1 VARRG
6 ADYRTDAAAAGL
18 GGDGCVEVVVGIET
32 KFRDESRHGT
42 HECARHEVMNWR
54 ELPAGAATILQF
66 KLQVLP
72 MRLATCRYLFSL
84 VLSAL
89 PLYGAQY
96 AGTVRA
102 ADQFVPGATVTAQQG
117 ATKVTAFTDENGRY
131 SMDLAPGVWDIR
143 VEMFGFT
150 EASGKVEI
158 GAPQR
163 KDWTLEMPRLGGSA
177 AAAPQA
183 QQSRAGRGR
192 FRNGGGGRGGPT
204 AQQPGFQSA
213 AVRPAPEVTP
223 ATPESPDPAA
233 VPVEEVE
240 SEEAF
245 LVNGSTSGGL
255 AQASDDETRRQRVDG
270 AGRGGTLFAGGL
282 GDGQSLLG
290 LPNGMS
296 NPNSSDSLGLG
307 GFGASAINGGF
318 GGGGGPGGPGGG
330 GGRGGGRG
338 GGGRGGGRG
347 NQNNRRGPYNG
358 QYANFGN
365 RRRNQ
370 ATYSGSVALTAQN
383 SALNAAPF
391 SLNGIPSQKPYSSS
405 NHLTAILGGPMVIPK
420 IMNWQRA
427 QFNINYQGSYNLSGT
442 NQLGTVPTP
451 AERSGD
457 FSAIPSIIYNP
468 TSGAPFPNN
477 TIPPSLINPAAT
489 GLAQFMPQPTYTGV
503 VENYRLVTTAPAWT
517 QSIGVRLG
525 APINNKERLNFNV
538 QYQDRD
544 SDSKQLF
551 GYTDTSSGYGL
562 SASAGWS
569 HSFAPRVNNSAT
581 LTFSRNITQ
590 ATPYFAYTQNVAGEL
605 GIEGPAEV
613 PINYGPPT
621 VSFTNFSSLS
631 DGAAS
636 LSRNQTTNFTDNFT
650 WVIRRKHN
658 LTFGYLFR
666 KLQQNTLSYSNAR
679 GSFSFSGLETS
690 ELNAGGQPVQGT
702 GYDFADFLLGLPQS
716 SSLRGSTNDYFR
728 SWATAWFAQDDW
740 RVLPGL
746 TVNVGLRYEYFAP
759 YTELYGRLA
768 NLDLSPGLTAVS
780 VVTPGDPT
788 GPYSGTFPSS
798 LVRSEKA
805 NFSPRLGVAWRPWA
819 KKSLIFRAGYS
830 IFYSGSPYGSIAAQ
844 MASQPPFATTE
855 NLTASNAD
863 PLRLENGF
871 ATTPMQVTNTFA
883 VNPNYKLGY
892 AQTWNFT
899 IQNTLP
905 HGLVFETE
913 YIGTKGTD
921 LAINEQ
927 PDRAVP
933 GSPISTQT
941 LQIAN
946 ATGFTYLT
954 SGANSIFNAAQTRIT
969 RRFTRGISATALYT
983 FSKSIDDASSFTGSG
998 GTLVQYIGDLHL
1010 ERGLSSFDQRH
1021 NLQTTFLFSS
1031 PVGIHGMMRNGGW
1044 KTAALAGWTLSGTFS
1059 ATSGTP
1065 LTAYVAGNLSNTA
1078 GLAAFGTSRAEATG
1092 LPIEGG
1098 GTLYFNP
1105 AAFTTPPPGEF
1116 GDAGRDTIPGLF
1128 QLAVNSSL
1136 NRAFRFGDSRRQIQ
1150 LRISATN
1157 ALNHVTITSIGTTV
1171 NSQTYGLPT
1180 AASAT
1185 RAVTVMLR
1193 YNF

>member
-1 VARRG
+1 
-6 ADYRTDAAAAGL
+6 
-18 GGDGCVEVVVGIET
+18 
-32 KFRDESRHGT
+32 
-42 HECARHEVMNWR
+42 
-54 ELPAGAATILQF
+54 
-66 KLQVLP
+66 
-72 MRLATCRYLFSL
+72 MRLASPACLFIPL

-89 PLYGAQY
+89 PLHGAQY
-96 AGTVRA
+96 EGSVRA
-102 ADQFVPGATVTAQQG
+102 ADQFVPGATVVAQQG
-117 ATKVTAFTDENGRY
+117 DTKVTAFTDENGRY

-143 VEMFGFT
+143 VEMFEFT
-150 EASGKVEI
+150 AVTGQVTI
-158 GAPQR
+158 GNTNNANPPQ
-163 KDWTLEMPRLGGSA
+163 KDWTLEMPRLGQGA
-177 AAAPQA
+177 AVAPQT
-183 QQSRAGRGR
+183 QPRAGRGR
-192 FRNGGGGRGGPT
+192 FRNGGGGGGRGRGGPPQPDAT
-204 AQQPGFQSA
+204 QPGFQNA
-213 AVRPAPEVTP
+213 QARPTQEAQQTP
-223 ATPESPDPAA
+223 TPETTE
-233 VPVEEVE
+233 PVEVLDAD
-240 SEEAF
+240 EAF

-255 AQASDDETRRQRVDG
+255 SASSDDESRRQRANG
-270 AGRGGTLFAGGL
+270 GRGGGGTLFAGGF
-282 GDGQSLLG
+282 GDGTGPGGNGLLG
-290 LPNGMS
+290 LPTGMT
-296 NPNSSDSLGLG
+296 NPNSTDSLGLG

-318 GGGGGPGGPGGG
+318 GGGPAGGGPTLNGGPGGGGG
-330 GGRGGGRG
+330 GGRGGG
-338 GGGRGGGRG
+338 GGGRGGNRG
-347 NQNNRRGPYNG
+347 ARTNPRGPYNG

-365 RRRNQ
+365 RRRNR
-370 ATYSGSVALTAQN
+370 ANYSGSVAVTEQN

-391 SLNGIPSQKPYSSS
+391 SLNGIPSPKPYSSN

-427 QFNINYQGSYNLSGT
+427 SFNINYQGTYNLNGS
-442 NQLGTVPTP
+442 NLLGSVPTP
-451 AERSGD
+451 AERMGD
-457 FSAIPSIIYNP
+457 FSGLPSLIYDP
-468 TSGAPFPNN
+468 TSGVPFNNN
-477 TIPPSLINPAAT
+477 TIPTSRIDSVAA
-489 GLAQFMPQPTYTGV
+489 GLLKDNFFPQPTYTGL
-503 VENYRLVTTAPAWT
+503 VENYRLIATAPNWT
-517 QSIGVRLG
+517 QSLGVRLS
-525 APINNKERLNFNV
+525 APLNNKDRLSLNI

-562 SASAGWS
+562 SAAAGWS

-581 LTFSRNITQ
+581 LTFSRNIVQ
-590 ATPYFAYTQNVAGEL
+590 ATPYFAYTQDLANEL
-605 GIEGPAEV
+605 GIEGPAQV

-621 VSFTNFSSLS
+621 ISFTNFSSLT

-636 LSRNQTTNFTDNFT
+636 LTRNQTTNFTDNFT
-650 WVIRRKHN
+650 WVIRRRHN

-666 KLQQNTLSYSNAR
+666 KLQQNTLSYQNAR

-690 ELNAGGQPVQGT
+690 ELNANGQPVQGT
-702 GYDFADFLLGLPQS
+702 GFDFADFLLGLPQS
-716 SSLRGSTNDYFR
+716 SSIRGSTNDYFR

-740 RVLPGL
+740 RPLPGL
-746 TVNVGLRYEYFAP
+746 TINVGLRYEYFAP
-759 YTELYGRLA
+759 YTELYGHLA
-768 NLDLSPGLTAVS
+768 NLDVSPNFTAVT
-780 VVTPGDPT
+780 VVTPGDSDFPT
-788 GPYSGTFPSS
+788 S
-798 LVRSEKA
+798 LVRSEK
-805 NFSPRLGVAWRPWA
+805 NNYSPRLGIAWRPWA
-819 KKSLIFRAGYS
+819 KRSLIFRTGYS
-830 IFYSGSPYGSIAAQ
+830 IFYSGSPYATIAAQ
-844 MASQPPFATTE
+844 MSSQPPFATTE
-855 NLTASNAD
+855 SLTSSSAD
-863 PLRLENGF
+863 RLSLQNGF
-871 ATTPMQVTNTFA
+871 AASPTDVTNTFA

-905 HGLVFETE
+905 HGLVIETE

-927 PDRAVP
+927 PNRAIP
-933 GSPISTQT
+933 GSPISSQM
-941 LQIAN
+941 LQIADS
-946 ATGFTYLT
+946 TGFTYLT

-969 RRFTRGISATALYT
+969 KRFTRGISATALYT

-998 GTLVQYIGDLHL
+998 GTLVQYINDLHL

-1031 PVGIHGMMRNGGW
+1031 PVGVHGMMRNGGW

-1098 GTLYFNP
+1098 NNQYFNP

-1136 NRAFRFGDSRRQIQ
+1136 NRAFRFGESRRQIQ

-1171 NSQTYGLPT
+1171 NSATYGLPT
-1180 AASAT
+1180 AAQAT

>member
-1 VARRG
+1 
-6 ADYRTDAAAAGL
+6 
-18 GGDGCVEVVVGIET
+18 
-32 KFRDESRHGT
+32 
-42 HECARHEVMNWR
+42 
-54 ELPAGAATILQF
+54 
-66 KLQVLP
+66 
-72 MRLATCRYLFSL
+72 MRLAIRACLFSL

-96 AGTVRA
+96 AGSVRA

-117 ATKVTAFTDENGRY
+117 TTKVTVFTDENGRY
-131 SMDLAPGVWDIR
+131 SMDLGPGVWDIR
-143 VEMFGFT
+143 VEMFEFT
-150 EASGKVEI
+150 GATGQVVIGDNASV
-158 GAPQR
+158 APPR
-163 KDWTLEMPRLGGSA
+163 KDWTLEMPRLGGTT

-183 QQSRAGRGR
+183 QQQRAGRGR
-192 FRNGGGGRGGPT
+192 IRNGGGGRGGFAAGRGGPPAQPGST
-204 AQQPGFQSA
+204 QAASGQPGSNQQPGSTQNGFQSA
-213 AVRPAPEVTP
+213 TVRPAPEGQP
-223 ATPESPDPAA
+223 ADLLNGDLINGVPTEQVEGGAESD
-233 VPVEEVE
+233 
-240 SEEAF
+240 EAF

-255 AQASDDETRRQRVDG
+255 AQSSDDETRRQRANG
-270 AGRGGTLFAGGL
+270 AGRGGTLFAGGF
-282 GDGQSLLG
+282 GDGTGPGGASLLG
-290 LPNGMS
+290 LPTGMT

-318 GGGGGPGGPGGG
+318 GGGQGGAGFGGGGGPGGG
-330 GGRGGGRG
+330 GGGGGGGRGGGGGGGRG
-338 GGGRGGGRG
+338 GGGRGGRG
-347 NQNNRRGPYNG
+347 NQNARRGPYNG

-370 ATYSGSVALTAQN
+370 ATYSGSVALTATN

-442 NQLGTVPTP
+442 NQLGSVPTP

-477 TIPPSLINPAAT
+477 TIPTSLINPASA
-489 GLAQFMPQPTYTGV
+489 GLVQFIPQPTYTGV
-503 VENYRLVTTAPAWT
+503 VENYRLIATAPAWT

-525 APINNKERLNFNV
+525 APINNKDRLNFNV

-569 HSFAPRVNNSAT
+569 HSFAPRINNSGT
-581 LTFSRNITQ
+581 LTFSRNIVQ
-590 ATPYFAYTQNVAGEL
+590 ATPYFAYTQNVLGEL
-605 GIEGPAEV
+605 GIEGPSEV

-650 WVIRRKHN
+650 LVIRRKHN

-690 ELNAGGQPVQGT
+690 ELNASGQPVQGT
-702 GYDFADFLLGLPQS
+702 GYDLADFLLGLPQS

-728 SWATAWFAQDDW
+728 SWASAAFAQDDW

-746 TVNVGLRYEYFAP
+746 TINVGLRYEYFAP

-768 NLDLSPGLTAVS
+768 NLDLSPGFTAVG
-780 VVTPGDPT
+780 VVTPGDPV

-805 NFSPRLGVAWRPWA
+805 NFSPRIGIAWRPWA
-819 KKSLIFRAGYS
+819 KKTLIFRTGYS

-844 MASQPPFATTE
+844 MASQPPYATTE
-855 NLTASNAD
+855 TLTASNAD

-871 ATTPMQVTNTFA
+871 ATTPTQVTNTFA

-905 HGLVFETE
+905 HGLVIETE

-921 LAINEQ
+921 LAISEQ

-933 GSPISTQT
+933 GSAISTQT

-1044 KTAALAGWTLSGTFS
+1044 KTALLAGWTLSGTFS

-1092 LPIEGG
+1092 LAIEGG
-1098 GTLYFNP
+1098 GNLYFNP
-1105 AAFTTPPPGEF
+1105 AAFTTPPPGQF

-1128 QLAVNSSL
+1128 QLGVNSSL

-1150 LRISATN
+1150 LRISANN

-1180 AASAT
+1180 AASGT
-1185 RAVTVMLR
+1185 RNVSVMLR

>member
-1 VARRG
+1 M
-6 ADYRTDAAAAGL
+6 
-18 GGDGCVEVVVGIET
+18 
-32 KFRDESRHGT
+32 H
-42 HECARHEVMNWR
+42 
-54 ELPAGAATILQF
+54 
-66 KLQVLP
+66 
-72 MRLATCRYLFSL
+72 LATLISL
-84 VLSAL
+84 ALTAL

-96 AGTVRA
+96 AGSVRA

-117 ATKVTAFTDENGRY
+117 AAKVTAFTDENGRF
-131 SMDLAPGVWDIR
+131 SMDLGPGAWEIR

-150 EASGKVEI
+150 EAAGKVEI
-158 GAPQR
+158 GNNPTAAPLQ
-163 KDWTLEMPRLGGSA
+163 KDWTLEMPRLGGTTA
-177 AAAPQA
+177 VAQQA
-183 QQSRAGRGR
+183 QQQRSGRGR
-192 FRNGGGGRGGPT
+192 FRNGGGGRGGFAAGRGGPPPGST
-204 AQQPGFQSA
+204 QQPAAVQQPGFQSA
-213 AVRPAPEVTP
+213 TVRPAPEGQP
-223 ATPESPDPAA
+223 APDLINGELAPTETVEAGAESD
-233 VPVEEVE
+233 
-240 SEEAF
+240 EAF

-255 AQASDDETRRQRVDG
+255 AQSSDDETRRQRANG
-270 AGRGGTLFAGGL
+270 AGRGGTLFAGGF
-282 GDGQSLLG
+282 GDGTGPAGASLLG
-290 LPNGMS
+290 LPNGMT

-318 GGGGGPGGPGGG
+318 GGGQGGPGFGGGGPGGG
-330 GGRGGGRG
+330 GGGGGGRGGGGGGRG
-338 GGGRGGGRG
+338 GGGRGVGRG

-358 QYANFGN
+358 QFANFGN

-370 ATYSGSVALTAQN
+370 ATYTGSVALTAQN

-391 SLNGIPSQKPYSSS
+391 SLNGIPSQKPYSS
-405 NHLTAILGGPMVIPK
+405 NTHLTAILGGPMVIPK
-420 IMNWQRA
+420 IMNWTRA

-457 FSAIPSIIYNP
+457 FSGLSSIIYNP

-477 TIPPSLINPAAT
+477 TIPPSLINPASA
-489 GLAQFMPQPTYTGV
+489 GLLQFIPQPTYTGV

-525 APINNKERLNFNV
+525 APINNKDRLNFNV

-590 ATPYFAYTQNVAGEL
+590 ATPYFAYTQNILGEL
-605 GIEGPAEV
+605 GIEGPSEV

-636 LSRNQTTNFTDNFT
+636 LTRNQTMNLTDNFT

-666 KLQQNTLSYSNAR
+666 KLQQNSLSYSNAR

-702 GYDFADFLLGLPQS
+702 GYDLADFLLGLPQS

-728 SWATAWFAQDDW
+728 SWSTAWFAQDDW

-746 TVNVGLRYEYFAP
+746 TVNVGVRYEYFAP

-768 NLDLSPGLTAVS
+768 NLDLSPGLNAVS

-788 GPYSGTFPSS
+788 GPYSGAFPSS
-798 LVRSEKA
+798 LVRSEK
-805 NFSPRLGVAWRPWA
+805 NNYSPRLGAAWRPWA
-819 KKSLIFRAGYS
+819 KKSLIFRTGYS
-830 IFYSGSPYGSIAAQ
+830 IFYSGSPYGTIAAQ

-855 NLTASNAD
+855 TLTTSVTD
-863 PLRLENGF
+863 PIRLENGF
-871 ATTPMQVTNTFA
+871 AISPTQVTNTFA

-905 HGLVFETE
+905 HGLVIETE

-983 FSKSIDDASSFTGSG
+983 FSKSLDDASSFTGSG

-1078 GLAAFGTSRAEATG
+1078 GLAAFGNSRAEATG
-1092 LPIEGG
+1092 LPIEDGG
-1098 GTLYFNP
+1098 NLYFNP

-1136 NRAFRFGDSRRQIQ
+1136 NRAFRFGESRRQIQ

-1157 ALNHVTITSIGTTV
+1157 ALNHVTITSVGTTV

-1180 AASAT
+1180 AASGT
-1185 RAVTVMLR
+1185 RNVTVMLR